1 MAGPAEPHASIRMVR
16 AMMAHSDPIF
26 FLGATDTKNRLDAG
40 KHCRTWIEV
49 DVPPAQASQ
58 YQSRV
63 DIALVRIR
71 QSFARAAQPRR
82 AQTLSRGDTVAILHA
97 TQIRSASTDETM
109 AVIPEELIDRVSLN
123 PNTLPTEG
131 EARDGAHAL
140 AEKNVSSAVAGL
152 RATRTSRHQL
162 AAQVL
167 NCYRRCGTDVPLL
180 GRAQG

>member
-71 QSFARAAQPRR
+71 QSFARAAQPCS
-82 AQTLSRGDTVAILHA
+82 AQTLSHGDTVAIACHA
-97 TQIRSASTDETM
+97 DTFRF
-109 AVIPEELIDRVSLN
+109 DR
-123 PNTLPTEG
+123 
-131 EARDGAHAL
+131 RDDGSHTRGADRPRVAQSEHA
-140 AEKNVSSAVAGL
+140 AHGGGSPGRRAGI
-152 RATRTSRHQL
+152 
-162 AAQVL
+162 V
-167 NCYRRCGTDVPLL
+167 
-180 GRAQG
+180 